1 MCRIY
6 GKFASYFSRINGP
19 NPLIDRTV
27 TLDCHRER
35 RNLSMAWIDVKKA
48 YNSAGHGWSNGVKL
62 LHRSL
67 VWLCRVM
74 AKLCRSYNKRV
85 LVVTRKGTE
94 TSEPIR
100 FSKGVHEKVGLS
112 FHREKE
118 YIRIQWFTQG
128 FCHLNLS
135 GITKFKYAHKTW
147 IMDSGGEVKCQG

>member
-1 MCRIY
+1 MKEISPLPSQVFLIHPRRRP
-6 GKFASYFSRINGP
+6 GSPSSYL
-19 NPLIDRTV
+19 NPIVIDRTV

-62 LHRSL
+62 LHRSP

-100 FSKGVHEKVGLS
+100 FSKGVREKVGLS

-135 GITKFKYAHKTW
+135 GITKFKYAHKT
-147 IMDSGGEVKCQG
+147 